1 MDPFRIDADAII
13 TRARKKSGFSGSIP
27 KAEEGLRRLTESIQR
42 DGKPNPFGALAVKG
56 LLERLLYGRYKVEQ
70 ELARNPWIEEQEI
83 REPIFIIGMPRTGTT
98 ILHAILPY
106 KYVDHTH
113 ADAVVTITNTPN
125 GEQRIRELYGD
136 RVLVIPY
143 VMPGFDLARICAEV
157 LEKERGEQ
165 TIGMVLM
172 NHGIFSFA
180 QTAKESYERM
190 IELVGMAE
198 NYLQQHQAWLGFS
211 GSLL

>member
-1 MDPFRIDADAII
+1 M
-13 TRARKKSGFSGSIP
+13 
-27 KAEEGLRRLTESIQR
+27 
-42 DGKPNPFGALAVKG
+42 KG